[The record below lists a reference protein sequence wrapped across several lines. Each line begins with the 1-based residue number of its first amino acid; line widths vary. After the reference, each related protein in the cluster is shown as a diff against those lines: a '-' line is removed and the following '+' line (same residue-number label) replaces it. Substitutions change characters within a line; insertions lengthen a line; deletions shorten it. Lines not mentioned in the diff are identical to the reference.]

1 MSNKL
6 VVIGGGAGG
15 GSFAARVRRHDND
28 AEIVIYERS
37 PFVSYSNCGQP
48 YLISGAKPNFDAII
62 VYSPQDWKEQYN
74 VVAKPSHEVVGI
86 DRKKKTVT
94 VKNLISGETFEDS
107 YDKLVIAAG
116 SPALMPPIPG
126 ADAKNVHVLKTPD
139 HLQAIMKDLK
149 GAKNAVVIGAGFIGL
164 EIAENLA
171 ETKVKTTVIDSAP
184 SLLGKVMDEDFAVFV
199 NKALDEN
206 NVDLKLN
213 SGVVSINKDGKEVE
227 LADGTKIPTD
237 IIFMVVGVRPELN
250 MYKDEGLTVGVTGGL
265 KVDKSS
271 LTNDKDIYAV
281 GDLAETVD
289 WKGQPSRIQ
298 LAIVA
303 QRMATIGAN
312 HMYGVADEF
321 KGVQNSASLTVF
333 GTTVAA
339 VGYTEAYLNEKGIK
353 YTKAIGIEQHAILHG
368 ENVYLKVLYD
378 AKGMIL
384 GAQSA
389 GPNSAEKRV
398 NYAAIAMMHNIPVQ
412 EMLHFQTAY
421 NPAVDTQRDP
431 INLVARIARAQQAK
445 LIETTTVVELAE
457 YLKKGY
463 ILLDVRTKEEFDA
476 GHIKGATLLP
486 LQEFT
491 EKLDSLDKS
500 KKYVL
505 YCRRGA
511 RAYNAQ
517 LRMTNAGH
525 KNVVNVLGAWD
536 HFDVYSKYRNGVC
549 AMTGHEDCNCSTKG
563 NK

>member
-227 LADGTKIPTD
+227 LADGTKVPSD
-237 IIFMVVGVRPELN
+237 VIFMVVGVRPELN
-250 MYKDEGLTVGVTGGL
+250 MYKEQGLTVGVTGGL

-271 LTNDKDIYAV
+271 LTNDKDIYAI

-289 WKGQPSRIQ
+289 WKGHPSRIQ
-298 LAIVA
+298 LAIIA

-312 HMYGVADEF
+312 HMYGVKDEF

-333 GTTVAA
+333 NRTVAA

-353 YTKAIGIEQHAILHG
+353 YTKA
-368 ENVYLKVLYD
+368 
-378 AKGMIL
+378 
-384 GAQSA
+384 
-389 GPNSAEKRV
+389 
-398 NYAAIAMMHNIPVQ
+398 
-412 EMLHFQTAY
+412 
-421 NPAVDTQRDP
+421 
-431 INLVARIARAQQAK
+431 
-445 LIETTTVVELAE
+445 
-457 YLKKGY
+457 
-463 ILLDVRTKEEFDA
+463 
-476 GHIKGATLLP
+476 
-486 LQEFT
+486 
-491 EKLDSLDKS
+491 
-500 KKYVL
+500 
-505 YCRRGA
+505 
-511 RAYNAQ
+511 
-517 LRMTNAGH
+517 
-525 KNVVNVLGAWD
+525 
-536 HFDVYSKYRNGVC
+536 
-549 AMTGHEDCNCSTKG
+549 
-563 NK
+563 